1 MAQRIGATVVLQHE
15 DFHQRDDLEHVENW
29 NSRHLLQPRILHVAF
44 PHHLVSQHDLAHQ
57 HGLAVHL
64 EKKTLVHFAREVS
77 SLIHRVHSDVNLIV
91 GETVQNY
98 HEIEQ
103 H

>member
-1 MAQRIGATVVLQHE
+1 MIWNTLKIGILVICSNLEFFTLH
-15 DFHQRDDLEHVENW
+15 FHITWYHSMICR
-29 NSRHLLQPRILHVAF
+29 
-44 PHHLVSQHDLAHQ
+44 
-57 HGLAVHL
+57 
-64 EKKTLVHFAREVS
+64 VHFAREVS

-103 H
+103 P